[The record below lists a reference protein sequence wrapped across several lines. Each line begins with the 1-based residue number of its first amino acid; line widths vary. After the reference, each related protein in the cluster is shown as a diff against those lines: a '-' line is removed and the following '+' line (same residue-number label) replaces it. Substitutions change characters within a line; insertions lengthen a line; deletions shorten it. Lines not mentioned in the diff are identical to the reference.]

1 VEFASEAIRLRQGA
15 KWPVWNRNT
24 TLLATSKLRLALVIR
39 RTVTISF
46 ISPRVPR
53 LLSVTESVALPPL
66 QKKRS
71 NMSNTNKLSVREWL
85 VPPVLLPILFALL
98 IAAAILIQW

>member
-1 VEFASEAIRLRQGA
+1 MITLE
-15 KWPVWNRNT
+15 WDYN
-24 TLLATSKLRLALVIR
+24 LLATSKLRLVLVIR
-39 RTVTISF
+39 WTVTISS

-85 VPPVLLPILFALL
+85 VPPVLLPIFFALL

>member
-1 VEFASEAIRLRQGA
+1 MITLE
-15 KWPVWNRNT
+15 WDYN
-24 TLLATSKLRLALVIR
+24 LLATSKLRLVLVIR
-39 RTVTISF
+39 WTVTISS

-85 VPPVLLPILFALL
+85 VPPVLLPIFFALL
-98 IAAAILIQW
+98 IAAAILVQW

>member
-1 VEFASEAIRLRQGA
+1 MVTLESDY
-15 KWPVWNRNT
+15 N
-24 TLLATSKLRLALVIR
+24 LLATSKLRLALVIR
-39 RTVTISF
+39 RTVTISS

>member
-1 VEFASEAIRLRQGA
+1 
-15 KWPVWNRNT
+15 
-24 TLLATSKLRLALVIR
+24 
-39 RTVTISF
+39 
-46 ISPRVPR
+46 
-53 LLSVTESVALPPL
+53 VTESVALPPL

>member
-1 VEFASEAIRLRQGA
+1 MVTLESDY
-15 KWPVWNRNT
+15 N
-24 TLLATSKLRLALVIR
+24 LLATSKLRLALVIR
-39 RTVTISF
+39 RTVTISS

-71 NMSNTNKLSVREWL
+71 NMSNIQFSVREWL
-85 VPPVLLPILFALL
+85 VPPVLLPIFFALL